1 MADSNSLLKERVE
14 ILKQIKQ
21 IQLEQGKDAAK
32 LDETYIKLKSRLEGI
47 VGTLKTFVD
56 NQNKTVQGAVT
67 LEQEAKSLG
76 TIYSAVSNEMRTQAI
91 LQRDIATS
99 VSDQLARGSEISERN
114 KTSSDIVTDILSQYN
129 EQSSIAKELAQLTAD
144 DIVQKAELEDKLNSI
159 SDQIQE
165 QVNALDKRTNVAKQ
179 FLSIQGQ
186 IEASIESQV
195 VAARDMASLTQEQKD
210 ILEEQATAFDAI
222 KKKIGALGSTLT
234 TFLLRPQAAIG
245 ALVIAT
251 GAFANKFGD
260 MNKELGQSF
269 SQGLNSSTTSATA
282 LGFIFEDTASTVK
295 SLASE
300 FGDVSAATFQTQ
312 ANVGLIAA
320 NMGITNTEA
329 VGLMGS
335 FARLNGGSTE
345 IAANMIKT
353 TQEFANQNGIIPADL
368 MADLAGSA
376 EEFALFGKDGGKNI
390 LQAAG
395 YAKKLGVNMSTI
407 SGVADNLLDF
417 ESSITKELELGA
429 MLGKDINLDRARAL
443 AYEGDMQGAMNETL
457 SALGGIEAFNKMDYF
472 QKKASADLL
481 GVSVAELEK
490 MATNQENANTMGAA
504 VNETFSA
511 MGETLNMGLNKYL
524 GTGLEG
530 LGGMITMSGQLGQG
544 FKSLGIDM
552 GGIVTKSADFLKN
565 LVKMGAQKVAGL
577 FGGGATDAV
586 AGGAKDKLLAGVGD
600 KAKSI
605 KTPDTDAGDKMGKMG
620 KGIKANDLIKGAA
633 AMLIMAAALY
643 VAAKAFQEF
652 ATVKWED
659 VGKGL
664 VGVAGLAAI
673 AYVLGKAQGDMIKG
687 ALAVAIL
694 GLALVPFAYA
704 MSLISGLDIGSV
716 IAAGAGLVIFGAA
729 AFALGSLMMTG
740 AGAFIFGAGL
750 LALAGLGIAMM
761 TLGAGLLVAAAGFN
775 AIGGSMGS
783 VISSIS
789 QIGDVLAGIFAFVGP
804 MAMLSLSLGVLSFA
818 LIGFGMAGLI
828 AAPGLLIVGAG
839 IMMVGAGLTLIST
852 ALTTLSGGL
861 GSVLGILPQIGSV
874 LSGMFEYAGP
884 IAMLSL
890 SLGTLSLALMGF
902 GLAGLIAAP
911 GLLLVGAGIMLVGTG
926 LSLIT
931 TSLATLGG
939 GLTSV
944 ITAMSTV
951 GSVIG
956 EMFQY
961 IAPIAALSLAL
972 VGLAGALTLVGV
984 AGIAALPGLMAVA
997 AVGAIAVG
1005 VGSMLGMGGGEGA
1018 GAEGGDT
1025 ALLDEIKGL
1034 RADLSSGKV
1043 GVYMDG
1049 TKVSAAIGRVVNKV
1063 GSNSYAI

>member
-1 MADSNSLLKERVE
+1 
-14 ILKQIKQ
+14 
-21 IQLEQGKDAAK
+21 
-32 LDETYIKLKSRLEGI
+32 
-47 VGTLKTFVD
+47 
-56 NQNKTVQGAVT
+56 
-67 LEQEAKSLG
+67 
-76 TIYSAVSNEMRTQAI
+76 
-91 LQRDIATS
+91 
-99 VSDQLARGSEISERN
+99 
-114 KTSSDIVTDILSQYN
+114 
-129 EQSSIAKELAQLTAD
+129 
-144 DIVQKAELEDKLNSI
+144 
-159 SDQIQE
+159 
-165 QVNALDKRTNVAKQ
+165 
-179 FLSIQGQ
+179 
-186 IEASIESQV
+186 
-195 VAARDMASLTQEQKD
+195 
-210 ILEEQATAFDAI
+210 
-222 KKKIGALGSTLT
+222 
-234 TFLLRPQAAIG
+234 
-245 ALVIAT
+245 
-251 GAFANKFGD
+251 
-260 MNKELGQSF
+260 
-269 SQGLNSSTTSATA
+269 
-282 LGFIFEDTASTVK
+282 
-295 SLASE
+295 
-300 FGDVSAATFQTQ
+300 
-312 ANVGLIAA
+312 
-320 NMGITNTEA
+320 
-329 VGLMGS
+329 
-335 FARLNGGSTE
+335 
-345 IAANMIKT
+345 
-353 TQEFANQNGIIPADL
+353 
-368 MADLAGSA
+368 
-376 EEFALFGKDGGKNI
+376 
-390 LQAAG
+390 
-395 YAKKLGVNMSTI
+395 
-407 SGVADNLLDF
+407 
-417 ESSITKELELGA
+417 
-429 MLGKDINLDRARAL
+429 
-443 AYEGDMQGAMNETL
+443 
-457 SALGGIEAFNKMDYF
+457 
-472 QKKASADLL
+472 
-481 GVSVAELEK
+481 
-490 MATNQENANTMGAA
+490 
-504 VNETFSA
+504 

-530 LGGMITMSGQLGQG
+530 LGGMITMSGQLGTG
-544 FKSLGIDM
+544 FKTLGLDM
-552 GGIVTKSADFLKN
+552 GGAIKGTAQILKN
-565 LVKMGAQKVAGL
+565 LIGMVAGPVL
-577 FGGGATDAV
+577 NGIKAIGGGLMNSL
-586 AGGAKDKLLAGVGD
+586 GGSKLSESIGGVKDKLMSKGAGLKDKLMAGVGD
-600 KAKSI
+600 KAKDI

-620 KGIKANDLIKGAA
+620 KGINTTDLIKGAA

-643 VAAKAFQEF
+643 VSAKAFQEF

-664 VGVAGLAAI
+664 VGIAGLAAI

-828 AAPGLLIVGAG
+828 AAPGLLLVGAG

-902 GLAGLIAAP
+902 GLAGLVAAP
-911 GLLLVGAGIMLVGTG
+911 SLLLVGAGIMMVGTG

>member
-47 VGTLKTFVD
+47 VSTLKTFVD
-56 NQNKTVQGAVT
+56 NQNKTVQGAIT

-76 TIYSAVSNEMRTQAI
+76 TIYSAVSNEMRTQAV
-91 LQRDIATS
+91 LQKDIATN
-99 VSDQLARGSEISERN
+99 VADQLARGSEISERN
-114 KTSSDIVTDILSQYN
+114 KTSSDIVTGILSQYN

-144 DIVQKAELEDKLNSI
+144 DIVQKAELEDRMSSI
-159 SDQIQE
+159 SEQIQE
-165 QVNALDKRTNVAKQ
+165 QVNALDKRTNVAKE
-179 FLSIQGQ
+179 FLSLQGQ

-210 ILEEQATAFDAI
+210 ILEDQAAAFDTI

-234 TFLLRPQAAIG
+234 TFLQRPQAAIG

-269 SQGLNSSTTSATA
+269 SQGLNASTASASA
-282 LGFIFEDTASTVK
+282 LGFIFEDTAGTVK
-295 SLASE
+295 ALASE
-300 FGDVSAATFQTQ
+300 FGDVSAATFKTQ

-320 NMGITNTEA
+320 NMGISNTEA

-335 FARLNGGSTE
+335 FARLNGGSADM
-345 IAANMIKT
+345 AADMIKT

-368 MADLAGSA
+368 MSDLAGSA
-376 EEFALFGKDGGKNI
+376 EEFALYGKDGGKNI

-457 SALGGIEAFNKMDYF
+457 NALGGIQAFNEMDYF

-504 VNETFSA
+504 VNEKFSM

-530 LGGMITMSGQLGQG
+530 LGGMITMSGQLGTG

-552 GGIVTKSADFLKN
+552 GGAIKGTAQILKN
-565 LVKMGAQKVAGL
+565 LIGMVAGPVL
-577 FGGGATDAV
+577 NGIKAIGGGLMNSL
-586 AGGAKDKLLAGVGD
+586 GGSKLGESIGGVKDKLMSKGAGLKDKLMAGVGD
-600 KAKSI
+600 KAKDI

-620 KGIKANDLIKGAA
+620 KGINTTDLIKGAA

-643 VAAKAFQEF
+643 VSAKAFQEF

-664 VGVAGLAAI
+664 VGIAGLAAI
-673 AYVLGKAQGDMIKG
+673 AYILSKAQGDMIKG

-704 MSLISGLDIGSV
+704 MSLIAGLDIGSV
-716 IAAGAGLVIFGAA
+716 IAAAAGLVIFSAAVFGLGA
-729 AFALGSLMMTG
+729 LMMTG

-750 LALAGLGIAMM
+750 LALAGLGLAMM
-761 TLGAGLLVAAAGFN
+761 ALGAGLLVAAAGFN
-775 AIGGSMGS
+775 AIGGSLGS

-789 QIGDVLAGIFAFVGP
+789 QIGDVLQGIFAFVGP
-804 MAMLSLSLGVLSFA
+804 MAMLSLSLGALAFA
-818 LIGFGMAGLI
+818 LVGFGMAGL
-828 AAPGLLIVGAG
+828 
-839 IMMVGAGLTLIST
+839 M
-852 ALTTLSGGL
+852 
-861 GSVLGILPQIGSV
+861 
-874 LSGMFEYAGP
+874 
-884 IAMLSL
+884 
-890 SLGTLSLALMGF
+890 
-902 GLAGLIAAP
+902 AAP
-911 GLLLVGAGIMLVGTG
+911 GLLLVGAGIMMIGTG

-931 TSLATLGG
+931 TSLTTLGG

-972 VGLAGALTLVGV
+972 VGLAGALTLVSV

-1005 VGSMLGMGGGEGA
+1005 VGSMLGMGGGEGT

-1049 TKVSAAIGRVVNKV
+1049 TKVSAVIGKVVNKV

>member
-1 MADSNSLLKERVE
+1 MADSNNLLKE
-14 ILKQIKQ
+14 K
-21 IQLEQGKDAAK
+21 QGKDAAK

-47 VGTLKTFVD
+47 VSTLKTFVE
-56 NQNKTVQGAVT
+56 NQNKTIQGAVT
-67 LEQEAKSLG
+67 LESDAKSLG
-76 TIYSAVSNEMRTQAI
+76 TIYSAVSNEMRTQAV
-91 LQRDIATS
+91 LQRDIATN
-99 VSDQLARGSEISERN
+99 VADQLARGSEISDRN
-114 KTSSDIVTDILSQYN
+114 KTSSDIVTGILSQYN

-144 DIVQKAELEDKLNSI
+144 DIVQKAELEDRMSSI
-159 SDQIQE
+159 SEQIQE
-165 QVNALDKRTNVAKQ
+165 QVNALDKRTNVAKE
-179 FLSIQGQ
+179 FLSLQGQ

-195 VAARDMASLTQEQKD
+195 VAARDMASLTSEQKG
-210 ILEEQATAFDAI
+210 ILEEQAAVFDSM
-222 KKKIGALGSTLT
+222 KKKIDALGSTLT
-234 TFLLRPQAAIG
+234 TFLKRPQAAIG

-251 GAFANKFGD
+251 GAFANKFGEV
-260 MNKELGQSF
+260 NKELGQSF
-269 SQGLNSSTTSATA
+269 LQGMNASTASATA
-282 LGFIFEDTASTVK
+282 LGFVFDDTAGTVK
-295 SLASE
+295 ALASE
-300 FGDVSAATFQTQ
+300 FGGVDAATFKTQ

-320 NMGITNTEA
+320 NMGISNTQA

-345 IAANMIKT
+345 MAANMIKT

-368 MADLAGSA
+368 MSDLAGSA

-457 SALGGIEAFNKMDYF
+457 NALGGIEEFNKMDYF

-490 MATNQENANTMGAA
+490 MATNQANANTMGAA

-511 MGETLNMGLNKYL
+511 WGETLNMGLNKYL
-524 GTGLEG
+524 GTGLQG
-530 LGGMITMSGQLGQG
+530 LGGMITMSGEIGAG

-552 GGIVTKSADFLKN
+552 GGLVKKSAGFLKN

-605 KTPDTDAGDKMGKMG
+605 KTPDTGAGDKMGKMG

-633 AMLIMAAALY
+633 AMLILAAALY

-652 ATVKWED
+652 ATVEWES

-664 VGVAGLAAI
+664 VGLAGLAAI
-673 AYVLGKAQGDMIKG
+673 AYILGKAQGEMIKG
-687 ALAVAIL
+687 AIAVAIL
-694 GLALVPFAYA
+694 GVALIPFAYA
-704 MSLISGLDIGSV
+704 MSLIAGLDIGSV
-716 IAAGAGLVIFGAA
+716 LAAAAGLVIFSAAVFGLGA
-729 AFALGSLMMTG
+729 LMMTG

-750 LALAGLGIAMM
+750 LALVGLGAAMM
-761 TLGAGLLVAAAGFN
+761 VLGAGLLVAGAGFQ
-775 AIGGSMGS
+775 AIGNSMGS
-783 VISSIS
+783 IISTIS
-789 QIGDVLAGIFAFVGP
+789 Q
-804 MAMLSLSLGVLSFA
+804 
-818 LIGFGMAGLI
+818 
-828 AAPGLLIVGAG
+828 
-839 IMMVGAGLTLIST
+839 
-852 ALTTLSGGL
+852 
-861 GSVLGILPQIGSV
+861 
-874 LSGMFEYAGP
+874 
-884 IAMLSL
+884 
-890 SLGTLSLALMGF
+890 
-902 GLAGLIAAP
+902 
-911 GLLLVGAGIMLVGTG
+911 VGT
-926 LSLIT
+926 
-931 TSLATLGG
+931 
-939 GLTSV
+939 
-944 ITAMSTV
+944 
-951 GSVIG
+951 VIG
-956 EMFQY
+956 GMFQY
-961 IAPIAALSLAL
+961 IAPIAALALAL
-972 VGLAGALTLVGV
+972 IGLAGALTLVGV

-1005 VGSMLGMGGGEGA
+1005 VGSMLGMGGGGGA
-1018 GAEGGDT
+1018 GASEGDP
-1025 ALLDEIKGL
+1025 LLEEIKGL
-1034 RADLSSGKV
+1034 RADLNSGKV

-1049 TKVSAAIGRVVNKV
+1049 TKVTAAISKVVNKV

>member
-165 QVNALDKRTNVAKQ
+165 QVNALDKRTNVAKE

-210 ILEEQATAFDAI
+210 ILEDQAAAFDTI

-269 SQGLNSSTTSATA
+269 SQGLNSSTASASA
-282 LGFIFEDTASTVK
+282 LGFIFEDTAGTVK

-300 FGDVSAATFQTQ
+300 FGDVSAATFKTQ

-329 VGLMGS
+329 VGLLGS
-335 FARLNGGSTE
+335 FARLNGGSADM
-345 IAANMIKT
+345 AADMIKT

-443 AYEGDMQGAMNETL
+443 AYEGDIQGAMNETL

-504 VNETFSA
+504 VNEKFSM

-530 LGGMITMSGQLGQG
+530 LGGMITMSGQLGSG

-552 GGIVTKSADFLKN
+552 GGAVKGTAQILKN
-565 LVKMGAQKVAGL
+565 LIGMVAGPVL
-577 FGGGATDAV
+577 NGIKAIGGGLMNSL
-586 AGGAKDKLLAGVGD
+586 GGSKLSESIGGVKDKLMSKGAGLKDKLMAGVGD
-600 KAKSI
+600 KAKEI
-605 KTPDTDAGDKMGKMG
+605 KTPDTSAGDKMGKMG
-620 KGIKANDLIKGAA
+620 KGINATDLIKGAA
-633 AMLIMAAALY
+633 AMLILAAALY
-643 VAAKAFQEF
+643 VSAKAFQEF

-664 VGVAGLAAI
+664 VGLAGLAAI
-673 AYVLGKAQGDMIKG
+673 AYMLGKAQGDMIKG

-694 GLALVPFAYA
+694 GVALIPFAFA

-729 AFALGSLMMTG
+729 VFALGSLMMTG

-750 LALAGLGIAMM
+750 LALAGLGAAMM
-761 TLGAGLLVAAAGFN
+761 ILGAGLLVAGNGFQ
-775 AIGGSMGS
+775 AIGNSMGS
-783 VISSIS
+783 IIATIS
-789 QIGDVLAGIFAFVGP
+789 Q
-804 MAMLSLSLGVLSFA
+804 
-818 LIGFGMAGLI
+818 
-828 AAPGLLIVGAG
+828 
-839 IMMVGAGLTLIST
+839 
-852 ALTTLSGGL
+852 
-861 GSVLGILPQIGSV
+861 
-874 LSGMFEYAGP
+874 
-884 IAMLSL
+884 
-890 SLGTLSLALMGF
+890 
-902 GLAGLIAAP
+902 
-911 GLLLVGAGIMLVGTG
+911 VGT
-926 LSLIT
+926 
-931 TSLATLGG
+931 
-939 GLTSV
+939 
-944 ITAMSTV
+944 
-951 GSVIG
+951 VIG
-956 EMFQY
+956 GMFQY
-961 IAPIAALSLAL
+961 IAPIAALALAL
-972 VGLAGALTLVGV
+972 VGLAGALTLVGI

>member
-1 MADSNSLLKERVE
+1 MADSNNLLKERVE

-47 VGTLKTFVD
+47 VATLKTFVD
-56 NQNKTVQGAVT
+56 NQNKTIQGAVT
-67 LEQEAKSLG
+67 LEKDAKSLG
-76 TIYSAVSNEMRTQAI
+76 TIYSAVSAEMRTQAV
-91 LQRDIATS
+91 LQKDIATN
-99 VSDQLARGSEISERN
+99 VADQLARGNQISDRN
-114 KTSSDIVTDILSQYN
+114 KTSSDIVTGILSQYN

-144 DIVQKAELEDKLNSI
+144 DIVQKAELEDRMSSI
-159 SDQIQE
+159 SEQIQE
-165 QVNALDKRTNVAKQ
+165 QVNALDKRTNVAKE
-179 FLSIQGQ
+179 FLSLQGQ
-186 IEASIESQV
+186 MEASIESQV
-195 VAARDMASLTQEQKD
+195 VAARDMASLTSEQKD
-210 ILEEQATAFDAI
+210 ILEEQAAVFDSM
-222 KKKIGALGSTLT
+222 KKKIDALGSTLT
-234 TFLLRPQAAIG
+234 TFLKRPQAAIG

-251 GAFANKFGD
+251 GAFANKFGEV
-260 MNKELGQSF
+260 NKELGQSF
-269 SQGLNSSTTSATA
+269 LQGMNASTASATA
-282 LGFIFEDTASTVK
+282 LGFVFDDTAGTVK
-295 SLASE
+295 ALASE
-300 FGDVSAATFQTQ
+300 FGGVDAATFKTQ

-320 NMGITNTEA
+320 NMGISNTQA

-345 IAANMIKT
+345 MAANMIKT

-368 MADLAGSA
+368 MSDLAGSA

-457 SALGGIEAFNKMDYF
+457 NALGGIEEFNKMDYF

-490 MATNQENANTMGAA
+490 MATNQANANTMGAA

-511 MGETLNMGLNKYL
+511 WGETLNMGLNKYL

-530 LGGMITMSGQLGQG
+530 LGGMITMSGQIGTG

-552 GGIVTKSADFLKN
+552 GGLVKKSAGFLKN

-577 FGGGATDAV
+577 FGGGATNAV

-605 KTPDTDAGDKMGKMG
+605 KTPDTGAGDKMGKMG

-633 AMLIMAAALY
+633 AMLILAAALW

-652 ATVKWED
+652 ATVEWES

-664 VGVAGLAAI
+664 VGLAGLAAI
-673 AYVLGKAQGDMIKG
+673 AYILGKAQGEMIKG

-694 GLALVPFAYA
+694 GVALIPFAYA
-704 MSLISGLDIGSV
+704 MSLIAGLDIGSV
-716 IAAGAGLVIFGAA
+716 LAAAAGLVIFSAAVFGLGA
-729 AFALGSLMMTG
+729 LMMTG
-740 AGAFIFGAGL
+740 VGAFIFGAGL
-750 LALAGLGIAMM
+750 VALAGLGLAMM
-761 TLGAGLLVAAAGFN
+761 ALGAGLIMAGNGFS
-775 AIGGSMGS
+775 ALSGGLGG
-783 VISSIS
+783 ILGILP
-789 QIGDVLAGIFAFVGP
+789 QIGTVLEGMFAYVGP
-804 MAMLSLSLGVLSFA
+804 IAMLSLSLGTLAFA
-818 LIGFGMAGLI
+818 LMGFGMAGLI
-828 AAPGLLIVGAG
+828 AAPGLLLVGTG
-839 IMMVGAGLTLIST
+839 IMMIGTGLTLIS
-852 ALTTLSGGL
+852 
-861 GSVLGILPQIGSV
+861 
-874 LSGMFEYAGP
+874 
-884 IAMLSL
+884 
-890 SLGTLSLALMGF
+890 
-902 GLAGLIAAP
+902 
-911 GLLLVGAGIMLVGTG
+911 
-926 LSLIT
+926 

-972 VGLAGALTLVGV
+972 VGLAGALTLVSV

-1018 GAEGGDT
+1018 GAGEGDP
-1025 ALLDEIKGL
+1025 LLEEIKGL
-1034 RADLSSGKV
+1034 RADLNSGKV

-1049 TKVSAAIGRVVNKV
+1049 TKVTAAISKVVNKV

>member
-1 MADSNSLLKERVE
+1 MADSNNLLKERVE

-47 VGTLKTFVD
+47 VATLKTFVD
-56 NQNKTVQGAVT
+56 NQNKTIQGAVT
-67 LEQEAKSLG
+67 LEKDAKSLG
-76 TIYSAVSNEMRTQAI
+76 TIYSAVSAEMRTQAV
-91 LQRDIATS
+91 LQKDIATN
-99 VSDQLARGSEISERN
+99 VADQLARGNQISDRN
-114 KTSSDIVTDILSQYN
+114 KTSSDIVTGILSQYN

-144 DIVQKAELEDKLNSI
+144 DIVQKSELEDKLSSI
-159 SDQIQE
+159 GEQIQE
-165 QVNALDKRTNVAKQ
+165 QVNALDKRTNVAKE
-179 FLSIQGQ
+179 FLSLQGQ
-186 IEASIESQV
+186 MEASIESQV
-195 VAARDMASLTQEQKD
+195 VAARDMASLTSEQKD
-210 ILEEQATAFDAI
+210 ILEEQAAVFDSM
-222 KKKIGALGSTLT
+222 KKKIDALGSTLT
-234 TFLLRPQAAIG
+234 TFLKRPQAAIG

-251 GAFANKFGD
+251 GAFANKFGEV
-260 MNKELGQSF
+260 NKELGQSF
-269 SQGLNSSTTSATA
+269 LQGMNASTASATA
-282 LGFIFEDTASTVK
+282 LGFVFDDTAGTVK
-295 SLASE
+295 ALASE
-300 FGDVSAATFQTQ
+300 FGGVDAATFKTQ

-320 NMGITNTEA
+320 NMGISNTQA

-345 IAANMIKT
+345 MAANMIKT

-376 EEFALFGKDGGKNI
+376 EEFALYGKDGGKNI

-395 YAKKLGVNMSTI
+395 YAKKLGVSMSTM

-443 AYEGDMQGAMNETL
+443 AYEGDMVGAMNETL
-457 SALGGIEAFNKMDYF
+457 NALGGIEEFNKMDYF

-490 MATNQENANTMGAA
+490 MATNQANANTMGAA
-504 VNETFSA
+504 VNKTFSA
-511 MGETLNMGLNKYL
+511 WGETLNMGLNKYL

-530 LGGMITMSGQLGQG
+530 LGGMITMSGEIGAG

-552 GGIVTKSADFLKN
+552 GGVVKKSASFLAN

-605 KTPDTDAGDKMGKMG
+605 KTPDTGAGDKMGKMG

-633 AMLIMAAALY
+633 AMLILAAALW

-652 ATVKWED
+652 ATVEWES

-664 VGVAGLAAI
+664 VGLAGLAAI
-673 AYVLGKAQGDMIKG
+673 AYILGKAQGEMIKG

-694 GLALVPFAYA
+694 GVALIPFAYA
-704 MSLISGLDIGSV
+704 MSLIAGLDIGSV
-716 IAAGAGLVIFGAA
+716 LAAAAGLVIFSAAVFGLGA
-729 AFALGSLMMTG
+729 LMMTG
-740 AGAFIFGAGL
+740 VGAFIFGAGL
-750 LALAGLGIAMM
+750 VALAGLGLAMM
-761 TLGAGLLVAAAGFN
+761 TLGAGLIMAGNGFS
-775 AIGGSMGS
+775 ALSGGLGG
-783 VISSIS
+783 ILGILP
-789 QIGDVLAGIFAFVGP
+789 QIGTVLEGMFAYVGP
-804 MAMLSLSLGVLSFA
+804 IAMLSLSLGTLAFA
-818 LIGFGMAGLI
+818 LMGFGMAGLI
-828 AAPGLLIVGAG
+828 AAPGLLLVGTG
-839 IMMVGAGLTLIST
+839 IMMIGTGLTLIS
-852 ALTTLSGGL
+852 
-861 GSVLGILPQIGSV
+861 
-874 LSGMFEYAGP
+874 
-884 IAMLSL
+884 
-890 SLGTLSLALMGF
+890 
-902 GLAGLIAAP
+902 
-911 GLLLVGAGIMLVGTG
+911 
-926 LSLIT
+926 

-972 VGLAGALTLVGV
+972 VGLAGALTLVSV

-1034 RADLSSGKV
+1034 RADLNAGKV

-1049 TKVSAAIGRVVNKV
+1049 VKVAATISRVVNKV

>member
-114 KTSSDIVTDILSQYN
+114 KTSSDIVTDILSKYN

-165 QVNALDKRTNVAKQ
+165 QVNALDKRTNVAKE
-179 FLSIQGQ
+179 FLSIQGK

-210 ILEEQATAFDAI
+210 ILEDQATAFDTI

-234 TFLLRPQAAIG
+234 TYLLRPQAAIG
-245 ALVIAT
+245 GLVIAT

-269 SQGLNSSTTSATA
+269 SQGLNASTASASA

-345 IAANMIKT
+345 MAANMIKT

-443 AYEGDMQGAMNETL
+443 AYEGDMKGAMNETL
-457 SALGGIEAFNKMDYF
+457 NALGGIEAFNKMDYF

-490 MATNQENANTMGAA
+490 MATNQGKAATMGDA
-504 VNETFSA
+504 VNASFST
-511 MGETLNMGLNKYL
+511 MSETLNMGLNKYL

-530 LGGMITMSGQLGQG
+530 LGGMITMSGQLGTG
-544 FKSLGIDM
+544 FSAISGGAKSLGINIGGAVKGTAQVLKNVLGM
-552 GGIVTKSADFLKN
+552 VAGPVLNGIKALGGGLMNSLGGSKLGESIGGI
-565 LVKMGAQKVAGL
+565 
-577 FGGGATDAV
+577 
-586 AGGAKDKLLAGVGD
+586 KDKLMSKGAGLKDKLMAGVGD
-600 KAKSI
+600 KAKDI

-659 VGKGL
+659 VAKGL

-729 AFALGSLMMTG
+729 VFALGSLMMTG

-789 QIGDVLAGIFAFVGP
+789 QIGDVLAGIFTFVGP
-804 MAMLSLSLGVLSFA
+804 MAMLSLSLGALSFA

-828 AAPGLLIVGAG
+828 AAPGLLLVGAG
-839 IMMVGAGLTLIST
+839 IMM
-852 ALTTLSGGL
+852 
-861 GSVLGILPQIGSV
+861 
-874 LSGMFEYAGP
+874 
-884 IAMLSL
+884 
-890 SLGTLSLALMGF
+890 
-902 GLAGLIAAP
+902 
-911 GLLLVGAGIMLVGTG
+911 VGTG

-1034 RADLSSGKV
+1034 RADLNSGKV

-1049 TKVSAAIGRVVNKV
+1049 TKVSATISRVVNKV